1 MNTLRLVLEGLP
13 LALVSVP
20 RRELAAFCEQLAR
33 ASPRVAEL
41 VQGLA
46 HLPVLLFLR
55 TLRPYTRLS
64 TGPTIFTWR
73 GVETRVFEL
82 GFFRAVAVDAVS
94 QGHRS

>member
-1 MNTLRLVLEGLP
+1 MNALRLVLEGLP

-46 HLPVLLFLR
+46 HLPCFVVLAHLEAVHEALDRSHHFYLAR
-55 TLRPYTRLS
+55 S
-64 TGPTIFTWR
+64 GGTG
-73 GVETRVFEL
+73 V
-82 GFFRAVAVDAVS
+82 RAWVL
-94 QGHRS
+94 QGGCG